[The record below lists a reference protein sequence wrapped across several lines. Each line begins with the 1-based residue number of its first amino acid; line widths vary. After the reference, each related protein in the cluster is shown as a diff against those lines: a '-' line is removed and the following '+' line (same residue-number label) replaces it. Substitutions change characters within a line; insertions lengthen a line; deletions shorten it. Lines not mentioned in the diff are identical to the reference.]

1 MLAPWKKS
9 YDQPRQHIK
18 NQRHH
23 FAIESPCSQ
32 SYGFPVVMWKL
43 DHKESWAVKN
53 LCFTIV
59 MLEKTL
65 ESPLDW
71 EEIKP
76 INPKEINPEYSLE
89 GRMLKVKIQYFGHLM
104 WRADSLEMI
113 LMLGKTEGKRRE
125 WQRMRWL
132 DSTTDWMDMNLSKLW
147 EIVEDREAWCA
158 AVHGVTKT
166 WTWLSDGT
174 PPPATTRIPRHLSY
188 VNQTFSISFIW
199 VL

>member
-9 YDQPRQHIK
+9 YDQPKQHIK

-23 FAIESPCSQ
+23 FAIKSPCSQ

-53 LCFTIV
+53 LCFTTV

-89 GRMLKVKIQYFGHLM
+89 GLMMKLQLQYFGHLM
-104 WRADSLEMI
+104 QTANPLEKTLI
-113 LMLGKTEGKRRE
+113 AGKNRRE
-125 WQRMRWL
+125 EEKGATEDEMFRWHHWL
-132 DSTTDWMDMNLSKLW
+132 NRHESEQPPGDGERQWSLMCCSLWGHKVLGTTERLNHMQTTSCKMPGCMKHKL
-147 EIVEDREAWCA
+147 E
-158 AVHGVTKT
+158 
-166 WTWLSDGT
+166 
-174 PPPATTRIPRHLSY
+174 
-188 VNQTFSISFIW
+188 SI
-199 VL
+199 